1 MPQSSQ
7 NGRELG
13 PTIARN
19 TIFGLVAT
27 LTYVATRLITV
38 PIVIRYLGLDGYG
51 IWSIIMVT
59 AAYMR
64 MGSAGVKCA
73 FQKYVAEATGT
84 GDYERA
90 NRLIS
95 TGTALMF
102 VVSALAVT
110 PIYFFSTQLAVLAG
124 VPG

>member
-7 NGRELG
+7 NGRELA

-64 MGSAGVKCA
+64 VGSAGVKCA

-84 GDYERA
+84 GDFDRA

-95 TGTALMF
+95 TGTAFM
-102 VVSALAVT
+102 LAFSILGVT
-110 PIYFFSTQLAVLAG
+110 PVFIFSTPLAHAAG
-124 VPG
+124 VP